1 MNNPA
6 KPRST
11 SRRASLFLVTPLG
24 IIPEQGH
31 AVALGDVPHMDNPR
45 HSSRNSTVFI
55 TESEERKMSILSE
68 ESYGQPLNS
77 KSDSQR
83 QMIVFGKK
91 RFNLAVLK
99 KQASRKAGVKQ
110 TRNFSMILQ
119 SAQFDKFLLAA
130 AGYAKAFVKLLHLE
144 KVKMAP
150 VVSATQEDSKMSQ
163 SNALE
168 EKEKQS
174 SVKQRRM
181 SIAAHLFEDSI
192 EASEDFAK
200 LEKKETLQ
208 QFANAYCFLLL
219 HVSRNGMEPA
229 MERAYFEAIYSI
241 TKDISITLINMSPY
255 NASIEVE
262 LNRLFRGNL
271 FCGQPSQSQATS
283 ILAASASS
291 TIPHEKKR
299 RASVVVASK
308 SLWGQG
314 NAAATIT
321 VANPTQQLASESLY
335 LPTIQNPAM
344 SVNVASTNASVISN
358 SGAPAAAMKFKAK
371 ASILGKIGAL
381 SKTSPA
387 SKMLQIATKFN
398 HERAV
403 LESED
408 VAGPSSE
415 PASVAEPAQASPPQ
429 APPNSVKSVEK
440 RASVSSSSAPHP
452 NQTVG
457 DKTTAKNRQRKNIS
471 LSDIRM
477 ARSPLADLVLPPP
490 QRFLFT

>member
-6 KPRST
+6 KPRTT
-11 SRRASLFLVTPLG
+11 SRRASLFQVTPLG
-24 IIPEQGH
+24 IIPEQGR
-31 AVALGDVPHMDNPR
+31 AVALGDVPHTDIAK

-55 TESEERKMSILSE
+55 TESDERKMSILSE
-68 ESYGQPLNS
+68 ESYRQPLNS

-91 RFNLAVLK
+91 RFNLGVLK
-99 KQASRKAGVKQ
+99 KQASRKAGIKQ
-110 TRNFSMILQ
+110 TRNFLLILQ

-150 VVSATQEDSKMSQ
+150 VVSPSQEDSKMSQ
-163 SNALE
+163 ANALE

-181 SIAAHLFEDSI
+181 SVAAHLFEDTM

-200 LEKKETLQ
+200 LEKKDTLEH
-208 QFANAYCFLLL
+208 FANAYCFLLL

-241 TKDISITLINMSPY
+241 TKEISITLINMSAY

-271 FCGQPSQSQATS
+271 FCGQPSQSQAIS
-283 ILAASASS
+283 ILAASASPA
-291 TIPHEKKR
+291 IPQEKKR

-314 NAAATIT
+314 NAIASPAVTNTTPQIT
-321 VANPTQQLASESLY
+321 PEGLY
-335 LPTIQNPAM
+335 LPTIQNPAV
-344 SVNVASTNASVISN
+344 SVNAASTNASVISN
-358 SGAPAAAMKFKAK
+358 SGAPAAAIKFKAK

-381 SKTSPA
+381 SKSSPA
-387 SKMLQIATKFN
+387 SKMLQLATKFN
-398 HERAV
+398 HERVV
-403 LESED
+403 LENED
-408 VAGPSSE
+408 APGPSSE
-415 PASVAEPAQASPPQ
+415 PASVAEPAQAAQPVPPSS
-429 APPNSVKSVEK
+429 AKPSEK
-440 RASVSSSSAPHP
+440 RVSVSSSSAPHS
-452 NQTVG
+452 NQTAG
-457 DKTTAKNRQRKNIS
+457 DKVAVKTRQRKNIS

>member
-24 IIPEQGH
+24 IIPEQGR
-31 AVALGDVPHMDNPR
+31 AVALGDVPHTDNPR

-55 TESEERKMSILSE
+55 TESDERKMSILSE

-110 TRNFSMILQ
+110 TRNFSLILQ

-163 SNALE
+163 SSALE

-181 SIAAHLFEDSI
+181 SIAAHLFEDSM

-241 TKDISITLINMSPY
+241 TKEISITLINMSPY

-271 FCGQPSQSQATS
+271 FCGQPSQSQTTS
-283 ILAASASS
+283 IIAASASPA
-291 TIPHEKKR
+291 IPHEKKR

-314 NAAATIT
+314 NATATTT

-344 SVNVASTNASVISN
+344 SVNAVSTNASVISN
-358 SGAPAAAMKFKAK
+358 SGAPAAAIKFKAK

-387 SKMLQIATKFN
+387 SKMLQLATKFN

-403 LESED
+403 LETED
-408 VAGPSSE
+408 VAGSSSE
-415 PASVAEPAQASPPQ
+415 PASVAEPTQASPQ
-429 APPNSVKSVEK
+429 VPPNSVKSVEK

-457 DKTTAKNRQRKNIS
+457 DKTAVKNRQRKNIS